1 MSFLKPNFKTAA
13 IITAIIF
20 AQKIY
25 RHPSDFSFMFNEGLL
40 ISIFAILG
48 FGMAFGAI
56 CSFVYLGLAALND
69 IMKKINASTKSK
81 MIKIIITIFITFI
94 LVIYFTFIKNTKV
107 ILSCSL
113 LENKIGYFAY
123 DKDTLYWEWNARN
136 LLWEKSIKYTK
147 ADKNS
152 FIIDHD
158 PEDGEKLDKEMD
170 LILKV
175 KKDIPSIE
183 YTLRGETIGD
193 PRLCKKISNR
203 SLSQ

>member
-1 MSFLKPNFKTAA
+1 MMNFLKPNFKTAA

-25 RHPSDFSFMFNEGLL
+25 RHPSNFSYIFNEGL
-40 ISIFAILG
+40 IASIFAILG
-48 FGMAFGAI
+48 FVMAFGGVSA
-56 CSFVYLGLAALND
+56 FVYLGLAALNGV
-69 IMKKINASTKSK
+69 MKKINASTKSK
-81 MIKIIITIFITFI
+81 IIKIIIII
-94 LVIYFTFIKNTKV
+94 LVTFVLIIYFTFIKNTKV
-107 ILSCSL
+107 ILSCSM

-136 LLWEKSIKYTK
+136 LLWEKSIKYTMNEG
-147 ADKNS
+147 NS
-152 FIIDHD
+152 FIIDH
-158 PEDGEKLDKEMD
+158 EDGEKLDKEID

>member
-1 MSFLKPNFKTAA
+1 MMNFLKPNFKTAA

-25 RHPSDFSFMFNEGLL
+25 RHPSDFSFIFNEGL
-40 ISIFAILG
+40 IASIFAILG
-48 FGMAFGAI
+48 LVMAFGGVSA
-56 CSFVYLGLAALND
+56 FVYLGLAALND
-69 IMKKINASTKSK
+69 VMKKINASTKSK
-81 MIKIIITIFITFI
+81 MIKIIIIILVTFV

-107 ILSCSL
+107 ILSCSM

-147 ADKNS
+147 NEGNS
-152 FIIDHD
+152 FIIDH
-158 PEDGEKLDKEMD
+158 EDGEKLDKEMD